1 MSQKHEASTYGCDYD
16 AGQVGPPTRA
26 PSKSLD
32 PDLDPPS
39 RYVHDGNVEAAEN
52 IWVWKMP
59 CWRRHPH
66 RQGLEDASRVHKQ
79 SRNTFT

>member
-1 MSQKHEASTYGCDYD
+1 MQSVSCMSQKHEASTYGCDYD

-39 RYVHDGNVEAAEN
+39 RYVHDGDVESGGEYMG
-52 IWVWKMP
+52 V
-59 CWRRHPH
+59 
-66 RQGLEDASRVHKQ
+66 EDALLASSSSPARSRGRV
-79 SRNTFT
+79 